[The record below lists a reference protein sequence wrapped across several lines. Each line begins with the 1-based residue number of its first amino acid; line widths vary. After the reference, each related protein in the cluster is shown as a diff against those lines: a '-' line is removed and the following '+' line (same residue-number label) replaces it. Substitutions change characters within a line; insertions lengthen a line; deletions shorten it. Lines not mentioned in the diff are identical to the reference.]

1 MVHGCLVREQI
12 PLPAYAYNAIRRK
25 FATDTLQ
32 INWQD
37 FVKKTIKQSI
47 VDEIY

>member
-1 MVHGCLVREQI
+1 MREQI
-12 PLPAYAYNAIRRK
+12 PLPAYAYNALRRK
-25 FATDTLQ
+25 FTSDTSQ

-37 FVKKTIKQSI
+37 FMKKTIKQSI

>member
-1 MVHGCLVREQI
+1 VREEI
-12 PLPAYAYNAIRRK
+12 PLPANAYNAIRRK
-25 FATDTLQ
+25 FASDTLQ

-47 VDEIY
+47 VDEMY

>member
-1 MVHGCLVREQI
+1 MREKN

-25 FATDTLQ
+25 FTSDTLQ

-37 FVKKTIKQSI
+37 FVKKTIEQSI
-47 VDEIY
+47 VDEMY